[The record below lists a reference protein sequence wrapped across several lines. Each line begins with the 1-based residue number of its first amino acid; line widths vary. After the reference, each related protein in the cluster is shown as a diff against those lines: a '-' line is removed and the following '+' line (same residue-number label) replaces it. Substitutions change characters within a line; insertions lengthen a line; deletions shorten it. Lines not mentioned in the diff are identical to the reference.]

1 MVLSYSLD
9 ASFFY
14 DNWSTSLKQSKV
26 AKSNILLSG
35 WEVFVKEYTVQVAES
50 VQLFKFNLFLS

>member
-35 WEVFVKEYTVQVAES
+35 WEVFVKEYTAQAVES
-50 VQLFKFNLFLS
+50 VQ